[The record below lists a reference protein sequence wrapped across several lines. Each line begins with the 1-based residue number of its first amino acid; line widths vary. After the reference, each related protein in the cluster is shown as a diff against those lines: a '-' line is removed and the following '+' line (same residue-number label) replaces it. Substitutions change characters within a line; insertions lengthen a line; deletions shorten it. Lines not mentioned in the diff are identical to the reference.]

1 MGNFA
6 SLSMDDMVERELYFS
21 TLLDTGGTVRDIV
34 RLGLTC
40 TSLQAWVRIMVAGLT
55 EFRLR
60 QLLASVPAAVGG
72 TKCKFWYS
80 NGPRWE
86 FLQGRVGWEIGR
98 VHARLIQFT
107 IDWNGPNDINMD
119 YRSRYCDVLMKLGIA
134 TYHGMY
140 DPENVQYYPMLDTAV
155 KHAVGR
161 IQASERA
168 AVLDED
174 ERALKRA
181 RV

>member
-6 SLSMDDMVERELYFS
+6 SLPDAFERELYFS

-60 QLLASVPAAVGG
+60 QLLASVPAG

-80 NGPRWE
+80 NGPRWG

-98 VHARLIQFT
+98 AYARLIEFT
-107 IDWNGPNDINMD
+107 VNWNGPDDIALD
-119 YRSRYCDVLMKLGIA
+119 YRSRYCAVLMKVGFATDQGI
-134 TYHGMY
+134 Y
-140 DPENVQYYPMLDTAV
+140 DPECVQYYPMLDTAV

-161 IQASERA
+161 IQAAERA

-174 ERALKRA
+174 ERVLKRM